1 MALARRIRDAA
12 GHEVHIGS
20 PLRREMGTARVAL
33 TLVHIQPNAALRNT
47 PVFRAPP
54 PSAPVTAPASAVGA
68 VPFDLLFLI
77 TCYRAPAP
85 GGVAPPEPGELAT
98 LGQIIRVLHAD
109 AMLSGSALPG
119 QDVRLSPQSYSVD
132 DMNRIWG
139 LFPEEP
145 FRTSIV
151 YLATPVYIEV
161 GDAALYPPVQSREL
175 AGGIAQGEASLR
187 AQRPSSSTRRRV
199 STG

>member
-1 MALARRIRDAA
+1 VSATALFDTTLALRRRIREAT
-12 GHEVHIGS
+12 GLEVHVGS

-33 TLVHIQPNAALRNT
+33 TLVHIQPNATLRNT

-54 PSAPVTAPASAVGA
+54 TSAPVTSPGPPIAAI
-68 VPFDLLFLI
+68 PFDLHFLI
-77 TCYRAPAP
+77 TCYRPPTP
-85 GGVAPPEPGELAT
+85 GGVAPPEPGELIS

-109 AMLSGSALPG
+109 AILTGSALPG
-119 QDVRLSPQSYSVD
+119 QDVRLSPESHSPE

-151 YLATPVYIEV
+151 YLASPVFIEV
-161 GDAALYPPVQSREL
+161 GDAALFPPVQSREMD
-175 AGGIAQGEASLR
+175 GGLAQGEA
-187 AQRPSSSTRRRV
+187 A
-199 STG
+199 

>member
-1 MALARRIRDAA
+1 VSAAALFDTTMALARRIRDAT
-12 GHEVHIGS
+12 GLEVHIGS

-54 PSAPVTAPASAVGA
+54 PSAPVTAPAAAVAA

-77 TCYRAPAP
+77 TCYRPPTP
-85 GGVAPPEPGELAT
+85 GGVAPPEPGELIS

-109 AMLSGSALPG
+109 AILTGSALPG
-119 QDVRLSPQSYSVD
+119 QDVRLSPESYSPE

-145 FRTSIV
+145 FRSSIV
-151 YLATPVYIEV
+151 YLATPVFVEV
-161 GDAALYPPVQSREL
+161 GDAALYPPVQSREID
-175 AGGIAQGEASLR
+175 GGIAQSEA
-187 AQRPSSSTRRRV
+187 A
-199 STG
+199 

>member
-1 MALARRIRDAA
+1 MSAAAIFDTTMALARRIRDAA
-12 GHEVHIGS
+12 GLEVHIGS

-54 PSAPVTAPASAVGA
+54 PSAPVTAAASPVAA
-68 VPFDLLFLI
+68 IPFDLHFLI
-77 TCYRAPAP
+77 TCYRVPAP
-85 GGVAPPEPGELAT
+85 GGVAPPEPGELAS
-98 LGQIIRVLHAD
+98 LGQIIRVLYAD
-109 AMLSGSALPG
+109 PILTGSALPG
-119 QDVRLSPQSYSVD
+119 QDVRLSSESHSLE

-151 YLATPVYIEV
+151 YLASPIFIEV
-161 GDAALYPPVQSREL
+161 GDAALYPPLQSREIDGGL
-175 AGGIAQGEASLR
+175 ARSDAA
-187 AQRPSSSTRRRV
+187 
-199 STG
+199 

>member
-1 MALARRIRDAA
+1 VSATALFDTTMAFARRIRAA
-12 GHEVHIGS
+12 TGLEVHIGS

-54 PSAPVTAPASAVGA
+54 PSAPVTAPAPPIAA
-68 VPFDLLFLI
+68 IAFDLHFLL
-77 TCYRAPAP
+77 TCYRPPTP
-85 GGVAPPEPGELAT
+85 GGVAPPEPGELT
-98 LGQIIRVLHAD
+98 SLGQIIRVLHAD
-109 AMLSGSALPG
+109 AILTGSALPG
-119 QDVRLSPQSYSVD
+119 QDVRLSAESYGPE

-151 YLATPVYIEV
+151 YLASPVYVEV
-161 GDAALYPPVQSREL
+161 GDAALYPPVQSREMHGGL
-175 AGGIAQGEASLR
+175 APRDAA
-187 AQRPSSSTRRRV
+187 
-199 STG
+199 

>member
-1 MALARRIRDAA
+1 MSATALFDTTMALARRLRDATSL
-12 GHEVHIGS
+12 EVHIGS

-54 PSAPVTAPASAVGA
+54 PSAPVTGPAPPIAAI
-68 VPFDLLFLI
+68 PFDLRFLI
-77 TCYRAPAP
+77 TCYRQPTP
-85 GGVAPPEPGELAT
+85 GGVAPPEPGELT
-98 LGQIIRVLHAD
+98 SLGQIIRVLHAD
-109 AMLSGSALPG
+109 PILTGSALPG
-119 QDVRLSPQSYSVD
+119 QDVRLSPESYSQE

-151 YLATPVYIEV
+151 YLATPVFVEV
-161 GDAALYPPVQSREL
+161 GDAALYPPVQSRKVD
-175 AGGIAQGEASLR
+175 GGLTQSEA
-187 AQRPSSSTRRRV
+187 A
-199 STG
+199 

>member
-1 MALARRIRDAA
+1 VSAAALFDTTMALARRIREAA
-12 GHEVHIGS
+12 ALEVHIGS

-54 PSAPVTAPASAVGA
+54 PSAPVTAAASPVAA
-68 VPFDLLFLI
+68 IPFDLHFLI

-85 GGVAPPEPGELAT
+85 GGVAPPEPGELAS
-98 LGQIIRVLHAD
+98 LGRIIRVLYAD
-109 AMLSGSALPG
+109 PILTGSALPG
-119 QDVRLSPQSYSVD
+119 QDVRLSPESYSPE

-151 YLATPVYIEV
+151 YLASPVFIEV
-161 GDAALYPPVQSREL
+161 GDEALYPPVQSREMD
-175 AGGIAQGEASLR
+175 GGLVQGEGA
-187 AQRPSSSTRRRV
+187 
-199 STG
+199 